1 MVSTPLTA
9 YRGAARRC
17 PGPGPAPRRP
27 RHLIRLLLLFLLLA
41 RTAQAQQNLFNIP
54 AGDLTPAGK
63 VFYQHQTNVY
73 GTHELESKN
82 HFVYG
87 LGRGWEAGLNVVNI
101 EMDFRNGGDVFAV
114 NRYNPS
120 RPLKPL
126 VQLTGQKFFELGPTL
141 STSLGTQV
149 GTNPLRFGGA
159 ARQLTHFSYNTWV
172 WSPRPHVK
180 VVAGPYLSDRGTLGA
195 GNRAGVLVG
204 AEYPLAKKVLLM
216 GDFISGRN
224 ATSVSVLGINY
235 LATRRVQL
243 CLGALLPN
251 PGSQNRAGVVFEL
264 NLLGYDA
271 EDDAPPGG
279 H

>member
-1 MVSTPLTA
+1 M
-9 YRGAARRC
+9 
-17 PGPGPAPRRP
+17 
-27 RHLIRLLLLFLLLA
+27 LLLLLLLRA
-41 RTAQAQQNLFNIP
+41 GAAQAQQNLFNIP
-54 AGDLTPAGK
+54 AGDLTPQGK

-73 GTHELESKN
+73 GTRDVESKN

-87 LGRGWEAGLNVVNI
+87 LGRRWEVGLNVVNI
-101 EMDFRNGGDVFAV
+101 KMDFRQRGAEVFQTNGYDA
-114 NRYNPS
+114 S

-126 VQLTGQKFFELGPTL
+126 VQLTGQKFWELSPTL

-149 GTNPLRFGGA
+149 GTSLLRRAGA
-159 ARQLTHFSYNTWV
+159 TRRLTHFSYNTWV
-172 WSPRPHVK
+172 WSPRHHVK
-180 VVAGPYLSDRGTLGA
+180 VVAGPYLTDRGTVGA
-195 GNRAGVLVG
+195 GNRAGILLG
-204 AEYPLAKKVLLM
+204 AEYPLSKKLLLM

-235 LATRRVQL
+235 LATQRLQL

-251 PGSQNRAGVVFEL
+251 PGTRNPAGVVIEI

-271 EDDAPPGG
+271 DPGDAPPGA

>member
-1 MVSTPLTA
+1 LTRNLLPAALPPRARSTT
-9 YRGAARRC
+9 
-17 PGPGPAPRRP
+17 RRP
-27 RHLIRLLLLFLLLA
+27 PATVRLLYLLLLLLLA
-41 RTAQAQQNLFNIP
+41 PWAAQAQQNLFNIP
-54 AGDLTPAGK
+54 AGDLTPQGK
-63 VFYQHQTNVY
+63 FFYQHQTNAY
-73 GTHELESKN
+73 GLRDLESKN
-82 HFVYG
+82 HLVYG

-101 EMDFRNGGDVFAV
+101 KMDFRQRGDVFTV
-114 NRYNPS
+114 NRHDPA

-126 VQLTGQKFFELGPTL
+126 VQLTGQKFFVLSPRL

-159 ARQLTHFSYNTWV
+159 RRRLTHFTYNTWV
-172 WSPRPHVK
+172 WSPRHHVK

-195 GNRAGVLVG
+195 GNRAGLLLG
-204 AEYPLAKKVLLM
+204 AEYPVSKKVLLM

-235 LATRRVQL
+235 LATQRLQL

-251 PGSQNRAGVVFEL
+251 PGSRNRAGVVLEL

-271 EDDAPPGG
+271 GPADE

>member
-1 MVSTPLTA
+1 MAPNPLIA
-9 YRGAARRC
+9 YRGAARQC
-17 PGPGPAPRRP
+17 PGPEAARR
-27 RHLIRLLLLFLLLA
+27 RLQSLLLLLLLLLVA
-41 RTAQAQQNLFNIP
+41 TAAQAQQNLFNIP
-54 AGDLTPAGK
+54 AGDLTPTGK
-63 VFYQHQTNVY
+63 FFYQHQTNVY
-73 GTHELESKN
+73 GPRELESKN

-101 EMDFRNGGDVFAV
+101 KMDFRNGGDVFAV
-114 NRYNPS
+114 NRHDPS

-126 VQLTGQKFFELGPTL
+126 VQLTGQKFFVLSPTL

-159 ARQLTHFSYNTWV
+159 ARRLTHFSYNTWV
-172 WSPRPHVK
+172 WSPRHHVK
-180 VVAGPYLSDRGTLGA
+180 LVAGPYLSDRGTLGA
-195 GNRAGVLVG
+195 GNRAGVLLG
-204 AEYPLAKKVLLM
+204 AELPLTKKVLLM
-216 GDFISGRN
+216 GDFVSGRN

-251 PGSQNRAGVVFEL
+251 PGSHNRAGVVFEL

-271 EDDAPPGG
+271 EGDAPPTA